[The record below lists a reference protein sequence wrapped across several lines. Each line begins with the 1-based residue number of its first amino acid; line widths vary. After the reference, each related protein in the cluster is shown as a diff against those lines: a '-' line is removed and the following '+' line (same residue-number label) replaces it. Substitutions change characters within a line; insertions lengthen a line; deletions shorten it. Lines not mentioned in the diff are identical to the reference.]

1 MSALSE
7 NCICKYCILVAP
19 GQLFADLR
27 QWNDEKSNHIAL
39 QYCNLNQDLKIDKTS
54 EQKYW
59 L

>member
-1 MSALSE
+1 MSAPHTA
-7 NCICKYCILVAP
+7 YCILVAP